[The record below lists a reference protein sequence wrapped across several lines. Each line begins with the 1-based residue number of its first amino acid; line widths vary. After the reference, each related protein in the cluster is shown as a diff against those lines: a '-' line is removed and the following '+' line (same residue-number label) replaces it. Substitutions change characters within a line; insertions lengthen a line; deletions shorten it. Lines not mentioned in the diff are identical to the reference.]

1 MGKVMTR
8 GEGKPRNRLPVEIY
22 IFALL
27 MVVSFSLLFVST
39 RSLMLNVRD
48 AGLSV
53 FSGVRGGVYN
63 LSSLVSQTILS
74 VQELSKLR
82 AEHAE
87 LLDRVA
93 NYERL
98 ERNASEINRENMRL
112 REQLDFSQRTSYH
125 HIPARLIGRD
135 PDNLFSALVINKG
148 RYSGVERDM
157 AVIAWQ
163 GGSQALVGKVIQ
175 AGAFESLVM
184 PLYDS
189 SLLVAARFSISRYE
203 GIAGG
208 QGNPNLPLRMRFIP
222 KRARDEISR
231 GDMVISSGMG
241 GIFPMDINIGRVS
254 SVFYHESEIS
264 MEVELEPLIDFSRLE
279 YVFVIE
285 EMDSENMPSTED
297 LPSDEIVFPG
307 EHIDG

>member
-1 MGKVMTR
+1 MGKVMRR
-8 GEGKPRNRLPVEIY
+8 GEGKSKNRLPVEVY
-22 IFALL
+22 VFTAL

-63 LSSLVSQTILS
+63 LSTLASQTILS
-74 VQELSKLR
+74 VRELSKLR
-82 AEHAE
+82 EEHAE
-87 LLDRVA
+87 LLERVA

-98 ERNASEINRENMRL
+98 ERNASEINRENIRL
-112 REQLDFSQRTSYH
+112 REQLGFSQRTSYR

-135 PDNLFSALVINKG
+135 PDNLFSALVIDKG
-148 RYSGVERDM
+148 RHSGVERDM

-189 SLLVAARFSISRYE
+189 SLLVAARFSISRFE

-241 GIFPMDINIGRVS
+241 GIFPPDINIGRVS

-264 MEVELEPLIDFSRLE
+264 MEAEIEPLIDFSRLE
-279 YVFVIE
+279 YIFVIK
-285 EMDSENMPSTED
+285 EMDSEDPPSYED
-297 LPSDEIVFPG
+297 SSG
-307 EHIDG
+307 GYTDG